1 MAAPNIVNVTS
12 IFGFTTTIALTTTA
26 GAVLLANAS
35 SSGKVFKIN
44 TIIASNVDGTN
55 DGAVTI
61 AFNTDAGGTGT
72 STELA
77 STITVPAQP
86 ISKSSTSSYL
96 KCTIPTST
104 PSSGS
109 WELLLL
115 SFSATS
121 DPPTVAPRPESEL
134 HLSVF

>member
-77 STITVPAQP
+77 STITVPADATLVVLGKDTSFYLEENRSIVGNANAASTIEVL
-86 ISKSSTSSYL
+86 ISY
-96 KCTIPTST
+96 
-104 PSSGS
+104 
-109 WELLLL
+109 
-115 SFSATS
+115 
-121 DPPTVAPRPESEL
+121 ESIN
-134 HLSVF
+134 